1 MNYKLALLV
10 AFVMAQTACTQPPEP
25 ICQELDTTID
35 NSIRK
40 IALTLAEGDV
50 FDKGAMQQAAR
61 YVAANNHLQV
71 IQISLSLQSQ
81 NKCQVRK
88 SVINPLIYQS
98 EALKCLTATLG
109 EKKGDSAVLC
119 DIKTWKGDSK

>member
-1 MNYKLALLV
+1 MIYKLALLV
-10 AFVMAQTACTQPPEP
+10 AFVIAQTACAKSPGP

-40 IALTLAEGDV
+40 VALTLAEGDV

-71 IQISLSLQSQ
+71 IQISLNLQSQ

-98 EALKCLTATLG
+98 EALKCLSETLG
-109 EKKGDSAVLC
+109 EKKGNSSELC
-119 DIKTWKGDSK
+119 DIKNWKGDSK

>member
-1 MNYKLALLV
+1 MYRTITLLIAV
-10 AFVMAQTACTQPPEP
+10 AIAQTAYAKPES

-40 IALTLAEGDV
+40 VALTLAEGDL

-61 YVAANNHLQV
+61 YISANNHLQV
-71 IQISLSLQSQ
+71 IQISLNLQSQ
-81 NKCQVRK
+81 HKCPIRK

-98 EALKCLTATLG
+98 EALKCLNATMG
-109 EKKGDSAVLC
+109 DKKGDASTLC
-119 DIKTWKGDSK
+119 DIKNWKGD